1 MRSGAGASRSGRTRR
16 RRRHS
21 ADGVR
26 VETAYLQ
33 LVMQRIWDEETTAGS
48 RLLRVETLRRL
59 GGSGTIVRAHV
70 DDALTGM
77 PDAEQDA
84 ATEALRFLVTSGG
97 RKIAL
102 STTELREF
110 TDVPSEPLESAL
122 ERLERHRILR
132 PVAASEQDGAVRREL
147 YHDVL
152 APAVL
157 DWRRRHVDE
166 RERQAA
172 DRKLAEARGRAR
184 LLEVRNRRLAAAVI
198 ALAAAIVGLGLY
210 LLDPAWLQRS
220 GPPDRRCPPRR
231 AGRPH
236 PRSPGGGHRGGRRDA
251 GPTRGEQRPAPALRL
266 RDASSTGCGATAP
279 PSWPST

>member
-1 MRSGAGASRSGRTRR
+1 MLDEVRRGRVTIGEDAPAEAP
-16 RRRHS
+16 S
-21 ADGVR
+21 ADGMR

-59 GGSGTIVRAHV
+59 GGAGTIVRAHV

-77 PDAEQDA
+77 PDPEQDA
-84 ATEALRFLVTSGG
+84 ASEALRFLVTSGG

-110 TDVPSEPLESAL
+110 TDVPAEPLESAL
-122 ERLERHRILR
+122 ERLERNRILR

-157 DWRRRHVDE
+157 DWRRRHVE
-166 RERQAA
+166 SGSGRRPTGSWRRPA
-172 DRKLAEARGRAR
+172 DARGCWRSATAAS
-184 LLEVRNRRLAAAVI
+184 RRRSSRS
-198 ALAAAIVGLGLY
+198 
-210 LLDPAWLQRS
+210 PQRS
-220 GPPDRRCPPRR
+220 SGSVCICSIPRGCSALTSGPSMRASPCRTATPPIPGWRSSRWTTRR
-231 AGRPH
+231 
-236 PRSPGGGHRGGRRDA
+236 
-251 GPTRGEQRPAPALRL
+251 
-266 RDASSTGCGATAP
+266 
-279 PSWPST
+279 